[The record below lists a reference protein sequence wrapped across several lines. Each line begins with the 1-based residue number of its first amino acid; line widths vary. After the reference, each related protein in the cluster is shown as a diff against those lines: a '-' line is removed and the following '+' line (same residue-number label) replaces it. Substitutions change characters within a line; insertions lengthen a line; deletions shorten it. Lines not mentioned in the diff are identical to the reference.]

1 MRRAKSASYL
11 FRTVSSPHHRCSRW
25 LLDIV
30 GDDSPSRTVH
40 STSTDSSVSF
50 SAQTPDLCYDLSDI
64 QVARLQR
71 RTTFPAP
78 RLLYT
83 GLPTTIITRHRC
95 NPTSS
100 YTDSSTIVT
109 WLISDAEAARLF
121 SSLDDAFDI
130 QYLEVAHFRSSLS
143 RSNHSFHSHSRT
155 KGIAIAGFRR
165 SLGVLQY

>member
-25 LLDIV
+25 PLDIV
-30 GDDSPSRTVH
+30 GDGSPSRTVR
-40 STSTDSSVSF
+40 SASTDSSVRF
-50 SAQTPDLCYDLSDI
+50 WAQVPDLCHDLSDI

-83 GLPTTIITRHRC
+83 GLPTTIITRHTC

-121 SSLDDAFDI
+121 SSLDLVFDI
-130 QYLEVAHFRSSLS
+130 QGFEVAHFRGSLPRPS
-143 RSNHSFHSHSRT
+143 HSFHS
-155 KGIAIAGFRR
+155 
-165 SLGVLQY
+165 